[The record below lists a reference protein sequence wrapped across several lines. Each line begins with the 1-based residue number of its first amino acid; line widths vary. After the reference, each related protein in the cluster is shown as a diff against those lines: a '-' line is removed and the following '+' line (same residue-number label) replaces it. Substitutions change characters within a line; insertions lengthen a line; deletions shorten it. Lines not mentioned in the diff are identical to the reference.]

1 LLVVLFFS
9 QGNLLLTFLISGA
22 LPASHTDLN
31 NEARQV
37 ENLGKVQPGASSH
50 YQRKRHLFYRRLPSD
65 DLPITADA
73 GLRVFE
79 VSRPR
84 FTTNYRQ
91 PQSQDLHRLPI
102 AVVYQGTAVAFTSPE
117 ASVSASAS
125 APAAAPPL
133 NGYVPA
139 PNSKASLESGVARTR
154 SAHLTYI

>member
-1 LLVVLFFS
+1 MVLFFFL

-31 NEARQV
+31 NEARQLG
-37 ENLGKVQPGASSH
+37 NLGKAYALNDTSRAISSPTARLRQPGASSH
-50 YQRKRHLFYRRLPSD
+50 YHYQRKRHLPIYRRLPSD

-84 FTTNYRQ
+84 FTPNYRQ

-102 AVVYQGTAVAFTSPE
+102 AVVYQGTAVSFTVILIHTWL
-117 ASVSASAS
+117 ATLGWLKVVS
-125 APAAAPPL
+125 
-133 NGYVPA
+133 
-139 PNSKASLESGVARTR
+139 TD
-154 SAHLTYI
+154 

>member
-1 LLVVLFFS
+1 M
-9 QGNLLLTFLISGA
+9 TFLISGA

-31 NEARQV
+31 NQARQFG
-37 ENLGKVQPGASSH
+37 NLEKTYASNDTSPAISSLTARLRQPGTSSH
-50 YQRKRHLFYRRLPSD
+50 YHRKRHLFYRRLPSD

-102 AVVYQGTAVAFTSPE
+102 AVVYQDTAVAFTVILIHTWL
-117 ASVSASAS
+117 AI
-125 APAAAPPL
+125 L
-133 NGYVPA
+133 GWL
-139 PNSKASLESGVARTR
+139 KVAGTD
-154 SAHLTYI
+154 